1 MMVISLPRRG
11 LQVTLH
17 AIRTR
22 RDHGWVRYPQ
32 AMHHVP
38 RLKLRPMRGIDY
50 SGDGALPPDA
60 SSTVDAILRWVPD
73 WMA

>member
-1 MMVISLPRRG
+1 
-11 LQVTLH
+11 
-17 AIRTR
+17 
-22 RDHGWVRYPQ
+22 
-32 AMHHVP
+32 
-38 RLKLRPMRGIDY
+38 LKLRPMRGIDY